1 MKSFYDYNLGF
12 TLSML
17 FVRFRVL
24 YVPVLNFLGKFI
36 IQSGAHGP
44 YLIGANETTHI

>member
-24 YVPVLNFLGKFI
+24 YVLVLNFLGKFI
-36 IQSGAHGP
+36 QSGAYGP
-44 YLIGANETTHI
+44 CIVGALKKQLI